1 VLAWENFFLDG
12 FRKRFWHIATKGG
25 SNFAFDRRFFG
36 LVAFSGAAPVRDWQ
50 KVALY
55 ILEYL

>member
-1 VLAWENFFLDG
+1 MLAWENFFLDG

-50 KVALY
+50 KVAL
-55 ILEYL
+55 